1 MTMMS
6 TDFRP
11 VTEVVADSRKRIAF
25 GRVAIHAEDRFLVS
39 RNEATGEI
47 LLTPVSSIPTR
58 ELHIWENQ
66 ALLESVMTGLAQA
79 SQGEAEAWPEM
90 DAELDALNDEEE

>member
-1 MTMMS
+1 MS

-11 VTEVVADSRKRIAF
+11 VTQVVADVRKRIAF
-25 GRVAIHAEDRFLVS
+25 GRVAIHADERFLVS
-39 RNEATGEI
+39 RNDATGEI

-66 ALLESVMTGLAQA
+66 ALLNSVVTGLAQA
-79 SQGEAEAWPEM
+79 SQGETGAWPKL
-90 DAELDALNDEEE
+90 DAELDALHDEAD